1 MDKRL
6 LRPEEAAHVLGISRS
21 KVYELIRAGRLR
33 AVKLDRSRRIPGEA
47 VDELIAMLTKEA
59 AA

>member
-6 LRPEEAAHVLGISRS
+6 LRPEEAAHLLGISRS

-33 AVKLDRSRRIPGEA
+33 AVKLDGSRRIPREA
-47 VDELIAMLTKEA
+47 VEELIATLTKEA

>member
-6 LRPEEAAHVLGISRS
+6 LRPHEAAHVLGISRS

-33 AVKLDRSRRIPGEA
+33 AVKLDGSRRVPGEA
-47 VDELIAMLTKEA
+47 VEELIAQLTKEA